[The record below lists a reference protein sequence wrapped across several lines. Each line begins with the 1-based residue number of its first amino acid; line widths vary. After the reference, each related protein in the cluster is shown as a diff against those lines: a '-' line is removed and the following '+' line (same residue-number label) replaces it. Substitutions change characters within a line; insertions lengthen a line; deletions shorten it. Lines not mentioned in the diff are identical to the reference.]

1 MLYHLFE
8 ILESQFNLP
17 GASLF
22 SYLSFRAAVTVI
34 MALSISIVFGKKI
47 INYLKV
53 KQVGENVRELGLE
66 GEEKKAGT
74 PTMGGIIIIIGTL
87 IPVIL
92 MSNLENI
99 YIQILIISTLILG
112 TIGLIDDYIK
122 VFKKDKK
129 GLHGK
134 FKIAGQSLLGIF
146 VGIVLL
152 TNNNITIVEFDK
164 NLNSDNIEL
173 SRIEEVKSYK
183 TTIPFFKNNELDY
196 NEFSKAIFGDESN
209 YLWLIIIPIIIFII
223 ASVSNSNNL
232 TDGLDGLSAGLSAII
247 IFTLGVFAWTSGNI
261 IFSDYLNIMYIPR
274 VGEIT
279 IFIAALIGS
288 LVGFLWYNTY
298 PASVFMGDTGSLTVG
313 GLIAVIS
320 ILIRKELLI
329 PILCG
334 VFLLEALSVII
345 QVSYFKLT
353 KKNTGVGK
361 RIFLMSPIHHHF
373 QKAGYH
379 ESKIVSRMWIIGIF
393 LAVYDNTNIKNKID
407 EEYNNSWCW

>member
-22 SYLSFRAAVTVI
+22 GYLSFRAAVTVI
-34 MALSISIVFGKKI
+34 MALLISIVFGKKI
-47 INYLKV
+47 INYLKL
-53 KQVGENVRELGLE
+53 KQVGENIRELGLE
-66 GEEKKAGT
+66 GEKKKEGT

-87 IPVIL
+87 VPVIL

-99 YIQILIISTLILG
+99 YIQILIISSLILG

-164 NLNSDNIEL
+164 NLNSNNIEL
-173 SRIEEVKSYK
+173 SQIEEIKSYK

-196 NEFSKAIFGDESN
+196 NEVSKAIFGNQTN
-209 YLWLIIIPIIIFII
+209 YLWLLIIPVIIFII

-279 IFIAALIGS
+279 IFIAALLGS

-373 QKAGYH
+373 QKVGYH
-379 ESKIVSRMWIIGIF
+379 ESKIVSRLWIIGIF
-393 LAVYDNTNIKNKID
+393 LAVITILTLKIR
-407 EEYNNSWCW
+407 

>member
-1 MLYHLFE
+1 MLYYLFE
-8 ILESQFNLP
+8 ILESQFKFP

-22 SYLSFRAAVTVI
+22 SYLSFRAAVSVLLSLIISVI
-34 MALSISIVFGKKI
+34 FGKKI
-47 INYLKV
+47 INYLKR
-53 KQVGENVRELGLE
+53 KQIGENIRELGLD
-66 GEEKKAGT
+66 GEDKKVGT
-74 PTMGGIIIIIGTL
+74 PTMGGLIIIIGTL

-99 YIQILIISTLILG
+99 YIQILIFSTLMLG
-112 TIGLIDDYIK
+112 TIGFIDDYIK

-129 GLHGK
+129 GLKGK

-146 VGIVLL
+146 VALILL
-152 TNNNITIVEFDK
+152 TNNDITIVEFDK
-164 NLNSDNIEL
+164 DLNNDKIEF
-173 SRIEEVKSYK
+173 SKVEEIKSFK
-183 TTIPFFKNNELDY
+183 TTIPFFKDNELDY
-196 NEFSKAIFGDESN
+196 SEISNSIFKYGDRL
-209 YLWLIIIPIIIFII
+209 LWIILIPVIIFII
-223 ASVSNSNNL
+223 SAVSNSNNL

-247 IFTLGVFAWTSGNI
+247 VFTLGVFAWTSGNI

-279 IFIAALIGS
+279 IFIAALLGS

-298 PASVFMGDTGSLTVG
+298 PATVFMGDTGSLTVG

-334 VFLLEALSVII
+334 VFLLEALSVIL
-345 QVSYFKLT
+345 QVSYFKIT
-353 KKNTGVGK
+353 KRRTGIGK

-373 QKAGYH
+373 QKVGYH
-379 ESKIVSRMWIIGIF
+379 ESKIVSRLWIIGIF
-393 LAVYDNTNIKNKID
+393 LALITILTLKIR
-407 EEYNNSWCW
+407 

>member
-1 MLYHLFE
+1 MLYNLFE

-34 MALSISIVFGKKI
+34 MALLISIVFGKKI
-47 INYLKV
+47 INYLKE

-66 GEEKKAGT
+66 DEEKKAGT

-87 IPVIL
+87 VPVIL

-152 TNNNITIVEFDK
+152 ANNNITIVEFDK
-164 NLNSDNIEL
+164 NLNSNNIEL
-173 SRIEEVKSYK
+173 SKIEEVKSYK

-196 NEFSKAIFGDESN
+196 NEVSKAIFGDESN

-279 IFIAALIGS
+279 IFIAALLGS

-298 PASVFMGDTGSLTVG
+298 PASIFMGDTGSLTVG

-353 KKNTGVGK
+353 KNNTGVGK

-373 QKAGYH
+373 QKSGYH
-379 ESKIVSRMWIIGIF
+379 ESKIVSRFWIIGIF
-393 LAVYDNTNIKNKID
+393 LAVITILTLKIR
-407 EEYNNSWCW
+407 

>member
-1 MLYHLFE
+1 MLYYLFE
-8 ILESQFNLP
+8 ILESQFNFP

-22 SYLSFRAAVTVI
+22 SYLSFRAAVSVLLSLIISVI
-34 MALSISIVFGKKI
+34 FGKKI
-47 INYLKV
+47 INYLKR
-53 KQVGENVRELGLE
+53 KQIGENIRELGLD
-66 GEEKKAGT
+66 GEDKKVGT
-74 PTMGGIIIIIGTL
+74 PTMGGLIIIIGTL

-99 YIQILIISTLILG
+99 YIQILIISTLMLG
-112 TIGLIDDYIK
+112 TIGFIDDYIK

-129 GLHGK
+129 GLKGK

-146 VGIVLL
+146 VGLVLL
-152 TNNNITIVEFDK
+152 LSNDITIVEFNK
-164 NLNSDNIEL
+164 NEEKIEFSQL
-173 SRIEEVKSYK
+173 KEIKSYK
-183 TTIPFFKNNELDY
+183 TTVPFFKDNELNY
-196 NEFSKAIFGDESN
+196 SQISNNLFKNGDKFI
-209 YLWLIIIPIIIFII
+209 WLIIIPIIIFII
-223 ASVSNSNNL
+223 SAVSNSNNL

-247 IFTLGVFAWTSGNI
+247 VFTLGVFAWTSGNI

-279 IFIAALIGS
+279 IFIASLLGS

-298 PASVFMGDTGSLTVG
+298 PATVFMGDTGSLTVG

-334 VFLLEALSVII
+334 VFLIEALSVIF
-345 QVSYFKLT
+345 QVGYFKIT
-353 KKNTGVGK
+353 KSKTGIGK

-379 ESKIVSRMWIIGIF
+379 ESKIVSRLWIIGIF
-393 LAVYDNTNIKNKID
+393 LALITILTLKIR
-407 EEYNNSWCW
+407 

>member
-1 MLYHLFE
+1 MLYYLFE
-8 ILESQFNLP
+8 ILESQFNFP

-22 SYLSFRAAVTVI
+22 SYLSFRAAVSVLLSLIISVI
-34 MALSISIVFGKKI
+34 FGKKI
-47 INYLKV
+47 INYLKR
-53 KQVGENVRELGLE
+53 KQIGENIRELGLD
-66 GEEKKAGT
+66 GEDKKVGT
-74 PTMGGIIIIIGTL
+74 PTMGGLIIIIGTI

-99 YIQILIISTLILG
+99 YIQILIFSTLMLG
-112 TIGLIDDYIK
+112 TIGFIDDYIK

-129 GLHGK
+129 GLKGK

-146 VGIVLL
+146 VALILL
-152 TNNNITIVEFDK
+152 TNNDITIVEFDK
-164 NLNSDNIEL
+164 DLNNDKIEF
-173 SRIEEVKSYK
+173 SEVEEIKSFK
-183 TTIPFFKNNELDY
+183 TTIPFFKDNELDY
-196 NEFSKAIFGDESN
+196 SEISNSIFKYGDRL
-209 YLWLIIIPIIIFII
+209 LWIIFIPVIIFII
-223 ASVSNSNNL
+223 SAVSNSNNL

-247 IFTLGVFAWTSGNI
+247 VFTLGVFAWTSGNI

-279 IFIAALIGS
+279 IFIAALLGS

-298 PASVFMGDTGSLTVG
+298 PATVFMGDTGSLTVG

-334 VFLLEALSVII
+334 VFLLEALSVIL
-345 QVSYFKLT
+345 QVSYFKIT
-353 KKNTGVGK
+353 KRRTGIGK

-373 QKAGYH
+373 QKVGYH
-379 ESKIVSRMWIIGIF
+379 ESKIVSRLWIIGIF
-393 LAVYDNTNIKNKID
+393 LALITILTLKIR
-407 EEYNNSWCW
+407 

>member
-209 YLWLIIIPIIIFII
+209 FLWLIIIPIIIFII

-393 LAVYDNTNIKNKID
+393 LAVLTILTLKIR
-407 EEYNNSWCW
+407 

>member
-1 MLYHLFE
+1 MLYYLFE
-8 ILESQFNLP
+8 ILENQFNLP

-22 SYLSFRAAVTVI
+22 SYLSFRAAITII
-34 MALSISIVFGKKI
+34 MSLMISIIFGKKI
-47 INYLKV
+47 IDYLKK
-53 KQVGENVRELGLE
+53 KQIGENVRELGLE
-66 GEEKKAGT
+66 GEDNKKGT
-74 PTMGGIIIIIGTL
+74 PTMGGIIIIIATL

-92 MSNLENI
+92 MSNLQNI
-99 YIQILIISTLILG
+99 YIQILLVSTLILG
-112 TIGLIDDYIK
+112 FIGLVDDYIK

-129 GLHGK
+129 GLKGK

-146 VGIVLL
+146 VALVLL
-152 TNNNITIVEFDK
+152 LNNQITIVEFDK
-164 NLNSDNIEL
+164 NPNKDKTEFSVL
-173 SRIEEVKSYK
+173 EEVKSFK

-196 NEFSKAIFGDESN
+196 SEISNAIFKYGDKFI
-209 YLWLIIIPIIIFII
+209 WIILIPVIIFII
-223 ASVSNSNNL
+223 SAVSNSNNL

-247 IFTLGVFAWTSGNI
+247 VFTLGVFAWTSGNI

-279 IFIAALIGS
+279 IFISSLLGS

-334 VFLLEALSVII
+334 VFLLEALSVIL
-345 QVSYFKLT
+345 QVGYFKIS
-353 KKNTGVGK
+353 KKRTGTGK
-361 RIFLMSPIHHHF
+361 RIFLMSPIHHHY

-379 ESKIVSRMWIIGIF
+379 ESKIVSRLWIIGIF
-393 LAVYDNTNIKNKID
+393 LAVITILTLKIR
-407 EEYNNSWCW
+407 

>member
-66 GEEKKAGT
+66 GEEKKVGT

-196 NEFSKAIFGDESN
+196 NDFSKAIFGDESN
-209 YLWLIIIPIIIFII
+209 FLWLIIIPIIIFII

-373 QKAGYH
+373 QKVGYH
-379 ESKIVSRMWIIGIF
+379 ESKIVSRLWIIGIF
-393 LAVYDNTNIKNKID
+393 LAVITILTLKIR
-407 EEYNNSWCW
+407 

>member
-1 MLYHLFE
+1 MLYYLFE

-34 MALSISIVFGKKI
+34 MSLVISIVFGKKI
-47 INYLKV
+47 INFLKI
-53 KQVGENVRELGLE
+53 KQVGENVRELGLD
-66 GEEKKAGT
+66 GEDKKEGT

-87 IPVIL
+87 VPVIL

-99 YIQILIISTLILG
+99 YIQILIISTIILG
-112 TIGLIDDYIK
+112 LIGLIDDYIK

-129 GLHGK
+129 GLKGK

-146 VGIVLL
+146 VGIILL
-152 TNNNITIVEFDK
+152 TNNNITIVEFDN
-164 NLNSDNIEL
+164 NLNSDKIEF
-173 SRIEEVKSYK
+173 SKIEEVKSYK

-196 NEFSKAIFGDESN
+196 KEVSIAIFGKGSN

-223 ASVSNSNNL
+223 AAVSNSNNL

-247 IFTLGVFAWTSGNI
+247 VFTLGVFAWTSGNI

-279 IFIAALIGS
+279 IFIAALLGS

-353 KKNTGVGK
+353 KKKSGVGK
-361 RIFLMSPIHHHF
+361 RVFLMSPIHHHF

-379 ESKIVSRMWIIGIF
+379 ESKIVSRLWIIGIF
-393 LAVYDNTNIKNKID
+393 LAVITILTLKIR
-407 EEYNNSWCW
+407 

>member
-1 MLYHLFE
+1 MLYYLFE
-8 ILESQFNLP
+8 ILESQFNFP

-22 SYLSFRAAVTVI
+22 SYLSFRAAVSVLLSLIISVI
-34 MALSISIVFGKKI
+34 FGKKI
-47 INYLKV
+47 INYLKR
-53 KQVGENVRELGLE
+53 KQIGENIRELGLD
-66 GEEKKAGT
+66 GEDKKVGT
-74 PTMGGIIIIIGTL
+74 PTMGGLIIIIGTL

-99 YIQILIISTLILG
+99 YIQILIFSTLMLG
-112 TIGLIDDYIK
+112 TIGFIDDYIK

-129 GLHGK
+129 GLKGK

-146 VGIVLL
+146 VALILL
-152 TNNNITIVEFDK
+152 TNNDITIVEFDK
-164 NLNSDNIEL
+164 DLNNDKIEF
-173 SRIEEVKSYK
+173 SEVEEIKSFK
-183 TTIPFFKNNELDY
+183 TTIPFFKDNELDY
-196 NEFSKAIFGDESN
+196 SEISNSIFKYGDKL
-209 YLWLIIIPIIIFII
+209 LWIILIPVIIFII
-223 ASVSNSNNL
+223 SAVSNSNNL

-247 IFTLGVFAWTSGNI
+247 VFTLGVFAWTSGNI

-279 IFIAALIGS
+279 IFIAALLGS

-298 PASVFMGDTGSLTVG
+298 PATVFMGDTGSLTVG

-334 VFLLEALSVII
+334 VFLLEALSVIL
-345 QVSYFKLT
+345 QVSYFKIT
-353 KKNTGVGK
+353 KRKSGIGK

-373 QKAGYH
+373 QKVGYH
-379 ESKIVSRMWIIGIF
+379 ESKIVSRLWIIGIF
-393 LAVYDNTNIKNKID
+393 LALITILTLKIR
-407 EEYNNSWCW
+407 

>member
-1 MLYHLFE
+1 MLYYLFE

-34 MALSISIVFGKKI
+34 MSLVISIVFGKKI
-47 INYLKV
+47 INFLKI
-53 KQVGENVRELGLE
+53 KQVGENVRELGLD
-66 GEEKKAGT
+66 GEDKKEGT

-99 YIQILIISTLILG
+99 YIQILIISTIILG
-112 TIGLIDDYIK
+112 LIGLIDDYIK

-129 GLHGK
+129 GLKGK

-152 TNNNITIVEFDK
+152 TNNNITIVEFDN
-164 NLNSDNIEL
+164 NLNSDKIEF
-173 SRIEEVKSYK
+173 SKIEEVKSYK

-196 NEFSKAIFGDESN
+196 EEVSKAIFGKGSN

-223 ASVSNSNNL
+223 AAVSNSNNL

-247 IFTLGVFAWTSGNI
+247 VFTLGVFAWTSGNI

-279 IFIAALIGS
+279 IFIAALLGS

-353 KKNTGVGK
+353 KKKTGVGK
-361 RIFLMSPIHHHF
+361 RVFLMSPIHHHF

-379 ESKIVSRMWIIGIF
+379 ESKIVSRLWIIGIF
-393 LAVYDNTNIKNKID
+393 LAVITILTLKIR
-407 EEYNNSWCW
+407 

>member
-1 MLYHLFE
+1 MLYYLFE
-8 ILESQFNLP
+8 ILESQFNFP

-22 SYLSFRAAVTVI
+22 SYLSFRAAVSVLLSLIISVI
-34 MALSISIVFGKKI
+34 FGKKI
-47 INYLKV
+47 INYLKR
-53 KQVGENVRELGLE
+53 KQIGENIRELGLD
-66 GEEKKAGT
+66 GEDKKVGT
-74 PTMGGIIIIIGTL
+74 PTMGGLIIIIGTL

-99 YIQILIISTLILG
+99 YIQILIFSTLMLG
-112 TIGLIDDYIK
+112 TIGFIDDYIK

-129 GLHGK
+129 GLKGK

-146 VGIVLL
+146 VALILL
-152 TNNNITIVEFDK
+152 TNNDITIVEFDK
-164 NLNSDNIEL
+164 DLNNDKIEF
-173 SRIEEVKSYK
+173 SEVEEIKSFK
-183 TTIPFFKNNELDY
+183 TTIPFFKDNELDY
-196 NEFSKAIFGDESN
+196 SEISNSIFKYGDKL
-209 YLWLIIIPIIIFII
+209 LWIILIPVIIFII
-223 ASVSNSNNL
+223 SAVSNSNNL

-247 IFTLGVFAWTSGNI
+247 VFTLGVFAWTSGNI

-279 IFIAALIGS
+279 IFIAALLGS

-334 VFLLEALSVII
+334 VFLLEALSVIL
-345 QVSYFKLT
+345 QVSYFKIT
-353 KKNTGVGK
+353 KRRTGIGK

-373 QKAGYH
+373 QKVGYH
-379 ESKIVSRMWIIGIF
+379 ESKIVSRLWIIGIF
-393 LAVYDNTNIKNKID
+393 LALITILTLKIR
-407 EEYNNSWCW
+407 

>member
-1 MLYHLFE
+1 MLYYLFE
-8 ILESQFNLP
+8 ILESQFNFP

-22 SYLSFRAAVTVI
+22 SYLSFRAAVSVL
-34 MALSISIVFGKKI
+34 LSLIISIVFGKKI
-47 INYLKV
+47 INFLKR
-53 KQVGENVRELGLE
+53 KQIGENIRELGLE
-66 GEEKKAGT
+66 GEDKKAGT
-74 PTMGGIIIIIGTL
+74 PTMGGLIIIIGTL

-99 YIQILIISTLILG
+99 YIQILIISTLMLG
-112 TIGLIDDYIK
+112 IIGFIDDYIK

-129 GLHGK
+129 GLKGK
-134 FKIAGQSLLGIF
+134 FKIAGQSLLGVF
-146 VGIVLL
+146 VGLVLL
-152 TNNNITIVEFDK
+152 SSNDITIVEFNK
-164 NLNSDNIEL
+164 NEEKIEFSQL
-173 SRIEEVKSYK
+173 KEVKSYK
-183 TTIPFFKNNELDY
+183 TTVPFFKDNELNY
-196 NEFSKAIFGDESN
+196 SEISNSLFKNGDKFI
-209 YLWLIIIPIIIFII
+209 WLIIIPIIIFII
-223 ASVSNSNNL
+223 SAVSNSNNL

-247 IFTLGVFAWTSGNI
+247 VFTLGVFAWTSGNI

-279 IFIAALIGS
+279 IFIASLLGS

-298 PASVFMGDTGSLTVG
+298 PATVFMGDTGSLTVG

-334 VFLLEALSVII
+334 VFLLEALSVIF
-345 QVSYFKLT
+345 QVGYFKIT
-353 KKNTGVGK
+353 KSKTGIGK

-379 ESKIVSRMWIIGIF
+379 ESKIVSRLWIIGIF
-393 LAVYDNTNIKNKID
+393 LALITILTLKIR
-407 EEYNNSWCW
+407 

>member
-1 MLYHLFE
+1 MLYYLFE
-8 ILESQFNLP
+8 ILENQFNLP

-22 SYLSFRAAVTVI
+22 SYLSFRAAITII
-34 MALSISIVFGKKI
+34 MSLMISIVFGKKI
-47 INYLKV
+47 INYLKK
-53 KQVGENVRELGLE
+53 KQIGENVRELGLE
-66 GEEKKAGT
+66 GEDNKKGT
-74 PTMGGIIIIIGTL
+74 PTMGGIIIIIATL

-92 MSNLENI
+92 MSNLQNI
-99 YIQILIISTLILG
+99 YIQILLVSTLILG
-112 TIGLIDDYIK
+112 FIGLVDDYIK

-129 GLHGK
+129 GLKGK

-146 VGIVLL
+146 VALVLL
-152 TNNNITIVEFDK
+152 LNNQITIVEFDK
-164 NLNSDNIEL
+164 NPNKDKTEFSVL
-173 SRIEEVKSYK
+173 EEVKSFK

-196 NEFSKAIFGDESN
+196 SEISNAIFKYGDKFI
-209 YLWLIIIPIIIFII
+209 WIILIPVIIFII
-223 ASVSNSNNL
+223 SAVSNSNNL

-247 IFTLGVFAWTSGNI
+247 VFTLGVFAWTSGNI

-279 IFIAALIGS
+279 IFISALLGS

-334 VFLLEALSVII
+334 DFLLEALSVIL
-345 QVSYFKLT
+345 QVGYFKIS
-353 KKNTGVGK
+353 KKITGTVK
-361 RIFLMSPIHHHF
+361 RIFLMSPIHHHY

-379 ESKIVSRMWIIGIF
+379 ESKIVSRLWIIGIF
-393 LAVYDNTNIKNKID
+393 LAVITILTLKIR
-407 EEYNNSWCW
+407 

>member
-47 INYLKV
+47 INYLKL

-66 GEEKKAGT
+66 GEEKKSGT

-87 IPVIL
+87 VPVIL

-112 TIGLIDDYIK
+112 SIGLIDDYIK

-209 YLWLIIIPIIIFII
+209 FLWLIIIPIIIFII

-279 IFIAALIGS
+279 IFIAALLGS

-353 KKNTGVGK
+353 KTNTGVGK

-393 LAVYDNTNIKNKID
+393 LAVITILTLKIR
-407 EEYNNSWCW
+407 

>member
-1 MLYHLFE
+1 MLYYLFE

-34 MALSISIVFGKKI
+34 MSLVISIVFGKKI
-47 INYLKV
+47 INFLKI
-53 KQVGENVRELGLE
+53 KQVGESVRELGLD
-66 GEEKKAGT
+66 GEDKKEGT

-87 IPVIL
+87 VPVIL

-99 YIQILIISTLILG
+99 YIQILIISTIILG
-112 TIGLIDDYIK
+112 LIGLIDDYIK

-129 GLHGK
+129 GLQGK

-164 NLNSDNIEL
+164 NLNSDKIEF
-173 SRIEEVKSYK
+173 SKIEEVKSYK

-196 NEFSKAIFGDESN
+196 EEVSKAIFGKGSN

-223 ASVSNSNNL
+223 AAVSNSNNL

-247 IFTLGVFAWTSGNI
+247 VFTLGVFAWTSGNI

-279 IFIAALIGS
+279 IFIAALLGS

-353 KKNTGVGK
+353 KKKTGVGK

-379 ESKIVSRMWIIGIF
+379 ESKIVSRLWIIGIF
-393 LAVYDNTNIKNKID
+393 LAVITILTLKIR
-407 EEYNNSWCW
+407 

>member
-34 MALSISIVFGKKI
+34 MALLISIVFGKKI

-66 GEEKKAGT
+66 GEQKKAGT

-87 IPVIL
+87 VPVIL

-134 FKIAGQSLLGIF
+134 FKIAGQSILGIF

-152 TNNNITIVEFDK
+152 SNNDITIVEFDK
-164 NLNSDNIEL
+164 NLNSNNIEL

-196 NEFSKAIFGDESN
+196 NEVSKAIFGDKSN

-279 IFIAALIGS
+279 IFIAALLGS

-313 GLIAVIS
+313 GLIAIIS

-345 QVSYFKLT
+345 QVSYFKIT
-353 KKNTGVGK
+353 KKNTGIGK

-379 ESKIVSRMWIIGIF
+379 ESKIVSRLWIIGIF
-393 LAVYDNTNIKNKID
+393 LAVITILTLKIR
-407 EEYNNSWCW
+407 

>member
-34 MALSISIVFGKKI
+34 MALLISIVFGKKI

-66 GEEKKAGT
+66 GEEKKSGT
-74 PTMGGIIIIIGTL
+74 PTMGGIIIIIGT
-87 IPVIL
+87 IVPVIL

-134 FKIAGQSLLGIF
+134 FKIAGQSILGVF

-152 TNNNITIVEFDK
+152 TNENITIVEFDK
-164 NLNSDNIEL
+164 NLKSDNIEL
-173 SRIEEVKSYK
+173 SQIEEVKSYK

-196 NEFSKAIFGDESN
+196 NEVSKAIFGNQTN

-279 IFIAALIGS
+279 IFIAALLGS

-298 PASVFMGDTGSLTVG
+298 PASVFMGDTGSLTIG

-334 VFLLEALSVII
+334 VFLIEALSVII

-361 RIFLMSPIHHHF
+361 RVFLMSPLHHHF

-379 ESKIVSRMWIIGIF
+379 ESKIVSRLWIIGIF
-393 LAVYDNTNIKNKID
+393 LAVITILTLKIR
-407 EEYNNSWCW
+407 

>member
-1 MLYHLFE
+1 MLYYLFE

-34 MALSISIVFGKKI
+34 MSLVISIVFGKKI
-47 INYLKV
+47 INFLKI
-53 KQVGENVRELGLE
+53 KQVGESVRELGLD
-66 GEEKKAGT
+66 GEDKKEGT

-87 IPVIL
+87 VPVIL

-99 YIQILIISTLILG
+99 YIQVLIISTIILG
-112 TIGLIDDYIK
+112 LIGLIDDYIK

-129 GLHGK
+129 GLKGK

-146 VGIVLL
+146 VGMVLL
-152 TNNNITIVEFDK
+152 TNNNITIVEFDN
-164 NLNSDNIEL
+164 NLNSDKIEF
-173 SRIEEVKSYK
+173 SKIEEVKSYK

-196 NEFSKAIFGDESN
+196 KEVSKAIFGIGAN

-223 ASVSNSNNL
+223 AAVSNSNNL

-247 IFTLGVFAWTSGNI
+247 VFTLGVFAWTSGNI

-279 IFIAALIGS
+279 IFIAALLGS

-353 KKNTGVGK
+353 KKKTGVGK
-361 RIFLMSPIHHHF
+361 RVFLMSPIHHHF
-373 QKAGYH
+373 QKVGYH
-379 ESKIVSRMWIIGIF
+379 ESKIVSRLWIIGIF
-393 LAVYDNTNIKNKID
+393 LAVITILTLKIR
-407 EEYNNSWCW
+407 

>member
-1 MLYHLFE
+1 MLYYLFE

-34 MALSISIVFGKKI
+34 MSLVISIVFGKKI
-47 INYLKV
+47 INFLKI
-53 KQVGENVRELGLE
+53 KQVGENVRELGLD
-66 GEEKKAGT
+66 GEDKKKGT

-87 IPVIL
+87 VPVIL

-99 YIQILIISTLILG
+99 YIQILIISTIILG
-112 TIGLIDDYIK
+112 LIGLIDDYIK

-129 GLHGK
+129 GLKGK

-146 VGIVLL
+146 VGIILL
-152 TNNNITIVEFDK
+152 TNNNITIVEFDN
-164 NLNSDNIEL
+164 NLNSDKIEF
-173 SRIEEVKSYK
+173 SKIEEVKSYK

-196 NEFSKAIFGDESN
+196 KEISKAIFGKGSN

-223 ASVSNSNNL
+223 AAVSNSNNL

-247 IFTLGVFAWTSGNI
+247 VFTLGVFAWTSGNI

-279 IFIAALIGS
+279 IFIAALLGS

-353 KKNTGVGK
+353 KKKSGVGK
-361 RIFLMSPIHHHF
+361 RVFLMSPIHHHF

-379 ESKIVSRMWIIGIF
+379 ESKIVSRLWIIGIF
-393 LAVYDNTNIKNKID
+393 LAVITILTLKIR
-407 EEYNNSWCW
+407 

>member
-34 MALSISIVFGKKI
+34 MALIISIVFGKKI

-53 KQVGENVRELGLE
+53 KKVGENVRELGLQ
-66 GEEKKAGT
+66 GEEKKADT

-92 MSNLENI
+92 MSNLQNI

-112 TIGLIDDYIK
+112 TIGSIDDYIK

-134 FKIAGQSLLGIF
+134 FKIAGQSILGVF

-152 TNNNITIVEFDK
+152 TNDNITIVEFDK
-164 NLNSDNIEL
+164 NLKSNNIEL
-173 SRIEEVKSYK
+173 SQIEEVKSYK

-196 NEFSKAIFGDESN
+196 NEVSKAIFGNQTN
-209 YLWLIIIPIIIFII
+209 YLWLLIIPVIIFII

-279 IFIAALIGS
+279 IFIAALLGS

-373 QKAGYH
+373 QKIGYH
-379 ESKIVSRMWIIGIF
+379 ESKIVSRLWIIGIF
-393 LAVYDNTNIKNKID
+393 LAVITILTLKIR
-407 EEYNNSWCW
+407 

>member
-34 MALSISIVFGKKI
+34 MALLISIVFGKKI

-66 GEEKKAGT
+66 GEQKKAGT

-87 IPVIL
+87 VPVIL

-152 TNNNITIVEFDK
+152 SNNNITIVEFDK
-164 NLNSDNIEL
+164 NLNSNNIEL

-196 NEFSKAIFGDESN
+196 NEVSKAIFGDKSN

-279 IFIAALIGS
+279 IFIAALLGS

-353 KKNTGVGK
+353 KKNTGIGK

-379 ESKIVSRMWIIGIF
+379 ESKIVSRLWIIGIF
-393 LAVYDNTNIKNKID
+393 LAVITILTLKIR
-407 EEYNNSWCW
+407 

>member
-1 MLYHLFE
+1 MLYYLFE

-34 MALSISIVFGKKI
+34 MSLLISIVFGKKI
-47 INYLKV
+47 INFLKI
-53 KQVGENVRELGLE
+53 KQVGENVRELGLD
-66 GEEKKAGT
+66 GEDKKEGT

-87 IPVIL
+87 VPVIL

-99 YIQILIISTLILG
+99 YIQILIISTIILG
-112 TIGLIDDYIK
+112 LIGLIDDYIK

-129 GLHGK
+129 GLQGK

-146 VGIVLL
+146 VGMVLL
-152 TNNNITIVEFDK
+152 TNNNITIVEFDN
-164 NLNSDNIEL
+164 NLNSDKIEF
-173 SRIEEVKSYK
+173 SKIEEVKSYK

-196 NEFSKAIFGDESN
+196 EEVSKAIFGKGSN

-223 ASVSNSNNL
+223 TAVSNSNNL

-247 IFTLGVFAWTSGNI
+247 VFTLGVFAWTSGNI

-279 IFIAALIGS
+279 IFIAALLGS

-353 KKNTGVGK
+353 KKKTGVGK
-361 RIFLMSPIHHHF
+361 RVFLMSPIHHHF

-379 ESKIVSRMWIIGIF
+379 ESKIVSRLWIIGIF
-393 LAVYDNTNIKNKID
+393 LAVITILTLKIR
-407 EEYNNSWCW
+407 